1 MLSPKKTKYRKQH
14 RGRLKGACS
23 RGNRISFGKF
33 AIQALEPAWITS
45 GQIEAGRRAI
55 TRSARRGIKIWIR
68 IFPDKPITKK
78 PADTRM
84 GSGKGDPKFWV
95 AVVKPGRMLYEMGR
109 ISEPAA
115 RKAAKNVAYKMCLH
129 TRFVKI

>member
-1 MLSPKKTKYRKQH
+1 M
-14 RGRLKGACS
+14 KGTCS

-33 AIQALEPAWITS
+33 AIQALEPTWITS

-55 TRSARRGIKIWIR
+55 TRTARRGVKIWIR

-84 GSGKGDPKFWV
+84 GSGKGDPKSWV
-95 AVVKPGRMLYEMGR
+95 AVVKTGRVLYEMGG
-109 ISEPAA
+109 IPEPVA
-115 RKAAKNVAYKMCLH
+115 RKAAQNVAYKMCLH
-129 TRFVKI
+129 TRFLKI